1 MNQNDHKLP
10 DDIFQEGLE
19 GFEAPYSDA
28 AWEDMRSLLDKADR
42 KRPFVLWF
50 QKNKNTTLTLIS
62 ITMIATTLISIFAVL
77 QSNSGQW
84 ITRNS
89 ATQNVAKEEMYTPE
103 RSEPTAENART
114 SEYSVKPNTAY
125 NNANPAKYQATH
137 AAPIQNRN
145 LQYETA
151 ADNAYPKGS
160 DSATA
165 NKTPVV
171 VDIKTPTAGT
181 DETDKPSTCD
191 GDKPANPVD
200 LKTPVKV
207 IGKLKVAGAQ
217 GNGELQKNPLRNYPA
232 DYTTFRGPWM
242 GIHFTLQN
250 PELPILMDSN
260 RQNAGFNWQ
269 FMSNNL
275 IPRTDFGA
283 YLGFDFGMQ
292 FYGHGKNY
300 GVVLNNTELDSG
312 FTRLNTTSFDF
323 FVRGHFEYAKFRLK
337 PYVNGFIGPRLYSTN
352 QYTEAYHHKQDYDN
366 SSSNSVATS
375 GSLMYGGAL
384 GARYAISKHVSL
396 DLRYELMQGTETR
409 LVDLDQSAFSG
420 ISTFNLNKFKVA
432 PAYSQWKFGVLFD
445 LWDGNTEKEYE
456 PLNNNEVTEVTE
468 YYTYDSVSNQYIR
481 VNCKCKQT
489 PVNAD
494 STEIQSTA
502 GKRPVPFDEP
512 DTQNN
517 PKPKSSWTPSGSGRS
532 GGGGGRGSFP
542 GIKPGGG
549 TPIRN

>member
-19 GFEAPYSDA
+19 GFEAPYSEA

-50 QKNKNTTLTLIS
+50 QKNKKTTLTLIS

-84 ITRNS
+84 ITRNL
-89 ATQNVAKEEMYTPE
+89 ATQDVAKEKMYTPE
-103 RSEPTAENART
+103 GSELTPANAHT
-114 SEYSVKPNTAY
+114 SEYSVKPNTS
-125 NNANPAKYQATH
+125 NKEANPTKSIVSDATSLEKSV
-137 AAPIQNRN
+137 
-145 LQYETA
+145 LQYETQTG
-151 ADNAYPKGS
+151 NTSPKGN
-160 DSATA
+160 DSATS
-165 NKTPVV
+165 
-171 VDIKTPTAGT
+171 IKNDAVSEIKMPPASAE
-181 DETDKPSTCD
+181 ETDKPNACV
-191 GDKPANPVD
+191 GDKPANPDD
-200 LKTPVKV
+200 LKTPVTA
-207 IGKLKVAGAQ
+207 IHKLKVAGAQ
-217 GNGELQKNPLRNYPA
+217 NNGELQQNPLRKFPT

-275 IPRTDFGA
+275 IPRHEFGA

-337 PYVNGFIGPRLYSTN
+337 PYVNGFVGPRLYSTN
-352 QYTEAYHHKQDYDN
+352 QYTEAYHHKQNYDN

-420 ISTFNLNKFKVA
+420 ISTFNLNKFKAA

-468 YYTYDSVSNQYIR
+468 YYTYDSTTNQYIR

-489 PVNAD
+489 PVNSD
-494 STEIQSTA
+494 STEIKSAA
-502 GKRPVPFDEP
+502 GKRPIPFDEP
-512 DTQNN
+512 ETQTTQ
-517 PKPKSSWTPSGSGRS
+517 KRKSGWVPSGSGS
-532 GGGGGRGSFP
+532 TGGGSGRGSFP